1 MAEKKAP
8 YRFTIG
14 FNPGDPTHR
23 QVVELLN
30 QQGHRKAQFLVN
42 AVLHYVH
49 CPETPDI
56 PEMDAGMP
64 VMGEKDMETLIVRIL
79 KDRGY
84 FKDMPDEVATTVAVS
99 DSPAAKSGK
108 ELGSADMAAIADTLA
123 AFRGI

>member
-1 MAEKKAP
+1 MSGKKNL

-49 CPETPDI
+49 CPKILDI
-56 PEMDAGMP
+56 PEVDAGAP
-64 VMGEKDMETLIVRIL
+64 VMGEKDMEMLIVRIL
-79 KDRGY
+79 EDRGY
-84 FKDMPDEVATTVAVS
+84 FKEKSETVT
-99 DSPAAKSGK
+99 PAAAVAGSPLAERSH
-108 ELGSADMAAIADTLA
+108 ELGSTDVAAIADTLA

>member
-1 MAEKKAP
+1 MAEKKNP
-8 YRFTIG
+8 CRFTIG

-56 PEMDAGMP
+56 PETDAGAP
-64 VMGEKDMETLIVRIL
+64 VMGEKDMEMLIVRIL
-79 KDRGY
+79 EGRGY
-84 FKDMPDEVATTVAVS
+84 FKEKPETVNPTAAVAG
-99 DSPAAKSGK
+99 SPTAERGK
-108 ELGSADMAAIADTLA
+108 GLGSADMAAIADTLA